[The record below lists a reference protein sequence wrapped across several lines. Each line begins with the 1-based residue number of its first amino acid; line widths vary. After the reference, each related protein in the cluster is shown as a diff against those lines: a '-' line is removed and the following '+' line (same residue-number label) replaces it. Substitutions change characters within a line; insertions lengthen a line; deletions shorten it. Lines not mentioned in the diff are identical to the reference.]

1 MKYETAGDPVSGL
14 RWTRKTTEKI
24 ADELLALDIRVSR
37 KTVAKLLKQ
46 NNFSLRTNKKKISN
60 GSPPERDAQFATI
73 AQLRERF
80 GRRGNPTTTTFALW
94 QKGSLSHTASMISS
108 VIAGPCMSERLKTH
122 RNSRSNAS
130 RSGGGPKVRSVFP
143 TADTY
148 LSWLTLVGATAQP
161 AVHGNTASNTSC
173 ATSTVCT
180 SRSHTIHQER
190 PSGTQSSTDCSV
202 RSARI
207 GRAGRSTATKPS

>member
-80 GRRGNPTTTTFALW
+80 GRRGNPI
-94 QKGSLSHTASMISS
+94 LS
-108 VIAGPCMSERLKTH
+108 V
-122 RNSRSNAS
+122 
-130 RSGGGPKVRSVFP
+130 
-143 TADTY
+143 DTNKEG
-148 LSWLTLVGATAQP
+148 V
-161 AVHGNTASNTSC
+161 
-173 ATSTVCT
+173 
-180 SRSHTIHQER
+180 
-190 PSGTQSSTDCSV
+190 
-202 RSARI
+202 
-207 GRAGRSTATKPS
+207 GRALQESRTRLGSTERCRQRPRLSLYGKRGRYPIRHL

>member
-1 MKYETAGDPVSGL
+1 MDAKPLQEARTVRWFLGEHGL
-14 RWTRKTTEKI
+14 ERRFDSI
-24 ADELLALDIRVSR
+24 P
-37 KTVAKLLKQ
+37 TVV
-46 NNFSLRTNKKKISN
+46 R
-60 GSPPERDAQFATI
+60 
-73 AQLRERF
+73 
-80 GRRGNPTTTTFALW
+80 
-94 QKGSLSHTASMISS
+94 SLSHRMRYRDAFCVLSMIFS
-108 VIAGPCMSERLKTH
+108 VIAGPCMSERLTTH

-190 PSGTQSSTDCSV
+190 PSGTQSSTDCSEI
-202 RSARI
+202 SKNWA
-207 GRAGRSTATKPS
+207 GRRSTATKPS